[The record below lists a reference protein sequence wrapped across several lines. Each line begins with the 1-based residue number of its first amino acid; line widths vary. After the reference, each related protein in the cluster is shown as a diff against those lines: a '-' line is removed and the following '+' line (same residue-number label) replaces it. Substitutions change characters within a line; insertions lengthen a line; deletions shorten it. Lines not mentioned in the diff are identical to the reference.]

1 MKTVGSA
8 DSSPPGACSAAPQ
21 LLPPAVPGPA
31 PRQRLLLLEDDPG
44 FQEIS
49 MAFLEKNS
57 FEVVP
62 VVSGVEGVHQ
72 VLAGDFAVILC
83 DMMMP
88 RVPGDTFY
96 RAVERM
102 RPHLCNRFIFMTGYS
117 DNLRINSFFDSV
129 KGIVL
134 HKPFPMEELLEL
146 TAFVQIRSML
156 EAA

>member
-1 MKTVGSA
+1 M
-8 DSSPPGACSAAPQ
+8 
-21 LLPPAVPGPA
+21 PGPA